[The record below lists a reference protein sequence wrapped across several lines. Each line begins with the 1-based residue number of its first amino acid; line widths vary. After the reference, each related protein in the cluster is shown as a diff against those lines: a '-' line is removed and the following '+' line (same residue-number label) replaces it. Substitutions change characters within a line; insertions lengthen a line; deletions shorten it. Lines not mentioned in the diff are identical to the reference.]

1 MDSIYLGKQSGD
13 WSISAKPGSNQK
25 GPDRYGTFKEAF
37 NHNMIFVYGTKG
49 TKAENEWS
57 LNKAKYDA
65 ESWYYRGN
73 GAVDMVTDQA
83 FLKMNTVG
91 RGVVLYGNKSTNA
104 AWGSLLA
111 DCPIQIERNIVTA
124 GDKTFTGDDLAG
136 YFTWP
141 RKNSSFSSVAVVS
154 GSGLKGMR
162 AAYANQYFAGGS
174 GFPDFMIFK
183 LGMLVAGAK
192 EIQLAGFFD
201 NNWQL
206 KDTELIQNK

>member
-1 MDSIYLGKQSGD
+1 
-13 WSISAKPGSNQK
+13 
-25 GPDRYGTFKEAF
+25 
-37 NHNMIFVYGTKG
+37 
-49 TKAENEWS
+49 
-57 LNKAKYDA
+57 
-65 ESWYYRGN
+65 
-73 GAVDMVTDQA
+73 
-83 FLKMNTVG
+83 MNTVG

-124 GDKTFTGDDLAG
+124 GDKIWTGDDLAG

-183 LGMLVAGAK
+183 LGMLVGGAK

-206 KDTELIQNK
+206 TDTELIQNK